1 MIPAARSEVMVIMW
15 RFKIP
20 YCTFLTFYESSVKYS
35 SFSGTEVESLV
46 YSIWRKLGGRKN
58 IVAEL
63 SHTFE
68 VSGWKVE
75 LQSVEPCNEIV
86 TFLIEDY
93 LVEPNNCRLVGSH
106 DGQFQGPW

>member
-1 MIPAARSEVMVIMW
+1 MIPAARPEVMVIMW

-20 YCTFLTFYESSVKYS
+20 YCTFLTFYEGPVKYS

-63 SHTFE
+63 PHTFE
-68 VSGWKVE
+68 VSGWK
-75 LQSVEPCNEIV
+75 LNFSQ
-86 TFLIEDY
+86 
-93 LVEPNNCRLVGSH
+93 RSH
-106 DGQFQGPW
+106 AMKLLLFKLRTI